1 MKDVMDKT
9 NLAYPDLKTV
19 QKIIIMKTPKTSLS
33 IGSSIQHNSKSFIIS
48 GLLVNK
54 YPTYVYN

>member
-33 IGSSIQHNSKSFIIS
+33 IGSAIQHNSKIFIIS
-48 GLLVNK
+48 GLLVNIQL
-54 YPTYVYN
+54 YVYN